1 MLNMAPDTAGER
13 AATHGW
19 QSALLLPVP
28 AAEPAVGPHRA
39 RLDAAARD
47 GVPAH
52 LTVLYPFLPPDQVD
66 DAVLAALGRLFA
78 SFPAFTFALDR
89 VAWFGEQVVWLAPRD
104 PAPFRAIVAE
114 AWAAYPQCPPYE
126 GQHTEVVPHLTVG
139 HQGTPA
145 DRRAA
150 ADAVAPLLPI
160 EAVATEVI
168 LMAGPDPAGPDTPPG
183 SWRTLKA
190 FPLGG

>member
-1 MLNMAPDTAGER
+1 VSPGE
-13 AATHGW
+13 

-66 DAVLAALGRLFA
+66 DVVLGALGHLFA
-78 SFPAFTFALDR
+78 GFPAFAFTLDR

-104 PAPFRAIVAE
+104 PDPFRAIMVAT
-114 AWAAYPQCPPYE
+114 WAAYPDCPPY
-126 GQHTEVVPHLTVG
+126 GNRHTEVIPHLTIG
-139 HQGTPA
+139 DQGTPA

-150 ADAVAPLLPI
+150 GDAVTPLLPV
-160 EAVATEVI
+160 EAVATEVA
-168 LMAGPDPAGPDTPPG
+168 LMAGPEPGDPGMAPG
-183 SWRTLKA
+183 SWRTLKT
-190 FPLGG
+190 FPLAS